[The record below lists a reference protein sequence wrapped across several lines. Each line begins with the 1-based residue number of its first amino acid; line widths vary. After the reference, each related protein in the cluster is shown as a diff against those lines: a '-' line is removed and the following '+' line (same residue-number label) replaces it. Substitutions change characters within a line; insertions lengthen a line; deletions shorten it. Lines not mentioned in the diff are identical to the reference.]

1 MNYKGFKYTRE
12 EHCYDGE
19 IEEVYHTVT
28 TPDNKTVYMD
38 FSSWDFVTEADFQ
51 LWVDLGMPD
60 RHSPE
65 LGKKLIPINGN
76 DLITIKNWRTV

>member
-1 MNYKGFKYTRE
+1 
-12 EHCYDGE
+12 
-19 IEEVYHTVT
+19 
-28 TPDNKTVYMD
+28 MD